1 MAENGEI
8 IATVVVEANLVDNK
22 SDWVLDTGASRH
34 LCSNKELFHKLEDVA
49 EGEHDYMGNS
59 ATAGVLGKGK
69 VFLKLTSGNT
79 LALNDVFY
87 VPFLRRNLIS
97 GSLLNRAGLKLVFEA
112 DKVVITR
119 NGDFVGKGY
128 LAHGLFVLNIIFV
141 ISNENSSVAS
151 AYIAECVN
159 LWHGRLGHV
168 NFGSIKKLR
177 NMHLV
182 NFADVDNFSK
192 CPVCVEAK
200 FTKKPFKS
208 VEFKSTALLE
218 LNHTDLA
225 DFKNTIS
232 KGGKRYYVPFV
243 DDFSRYT
250 RIYIL
255 RSKDEA
261 E

>member
-128 LAHGLFVLNIIFV
+128 LANGLFVLNTF
-141 ISNENSSVAS
+141 
-151 AYIAECVN
+151 
-159 LWHGRLGHV
+159 
-168 NFGSIKKLR
+168 
-177 NMHLV
+177 
-182 NFADVDNFSK
+182 
-192 CPVCVEAK
+192 
-200 FTKKPFKS
+200 
-208 VEFKSTALLE
+208 
-218 LNHTDLA
+218 
-225 DFKNTIS
+225 
-232 KGGKRYYVPFV
+232 
-243 DDFSRYT
+243 
-250 RIYIL
+250 
-255 RSKDEA
+255 
-261 E
+261 